1 MGSSKLY
8 QVTDNGFVIDYWGGF
23 TTIIDVQKDSQGR
36 LYVMEFS
43 SAAGF
48 PNVGQGRIIRIA
60 NGTAEEIVSGLNV
73 PTGMAL
79 DCHDDIYVSD
89 LGAAPGTAGRILRF
103 ANPISGQVLTTIEV
117 RQPAPLAHGDGDR
130 RRQLKWWRL
139 PGHWTWEPPHS
150 C

>member
-1 MGSSKLY
+1 MVGSSKLY
-8 QVTDNGFVIDYWGGF
+8 QVTDQGFVFDYWGGF

-60 NGTAEEIVSGLNV
+60 NDTAEEIVSGLDV

-79 DCHDDIYVSD
+79 DFHDDIYVSD

-103 ANPISGQVLTTIEV
+103 ANPISGQPLTTIEV
-117 RQPAPLAHGDGDR
+117 RKPAPLERGDGADDNN
-130 RRQLKWWRL
+130 
-139 PGHWTWEPPHS
+139 
-150 C
+150 